1 MKDSTYL
8 MTHPFTVIIIGGLT
22 SLLLLGC
29 AGPKPVLYPNDHF
42 ETVGHE
48 QAELDIAECKDLAD
62 AHTSSSNKGM
72 EVAQGTAVGAGVGA
86 ASGAVIGAIQG
97 SAGKGA
103 AVGAAV
109 GATGGLLRS
118 VFRKSG
124 PSRTYKNFV
133 NTCLKERGYKPI
145 GWE

>member
-1 MKDSTYL
+1 
-8 MTHPFTVIIIGGLT
+8 MTCPFTVIIIGGLT

-42 ETVGHE
+42 ETVGPE

-62 AHTSSSNKGM
+62 THTSSSDKGM
-72 EVAQGTAVGAGVGA
+72 EVAQGTAVGASVGA

-118 VFRKSG
+118 VLRKSG

>member
-1 MKDSTYL
+1 MITLLMKRRL
-8 MTHPFTVIIIGGLT
+8 TVFFLAMNW
-22 SLLLLGC
+22 LFLWGC
-29 AGPKPVLYPNDHF
+29 AGPKPVLYPNDHY
-42 ETVGHE
+42 EGVGQE
-48 QAELDIAECKDLAD
+48 QAEQDIAECRELAD
-62 AHTSSSNKGM
+62 AHTSSPNKGQ
-72 EVAQGTAVGAGVGA
+72 EVAQDTAVGAGVGA

-109 GATGGLLRS
+109 GATGGFLRS
-118 VFRKSG
+118 ILRGSG
-124 PSRTYKNFV
+124 PSQTYKNFV

>member
-1 MKDSTYL
+1 MI
-8 MTHPFTVIIIGGLT
+8 PVFTKRTFIKKFLIALT
-22 SLLLLGC
+22 SLSLWGC
-29 AGPKPVLYPNDHF
+29 AGPRPVLYPNGHYED
-42 ETVGHE
+42 VGQE
-48 QAELDIAECKDLAD
+48 QAERDIAECRELAD
-62 AHTSSSNKGM
+62 TYTSSNNKGQ
-72 EVAQGTAVGAGVGA
+72 EVAQDTAVGAGVGA

-103 AVGAAV
+103 AIGAAA

-118 VFRKSG
+118 LLRGSG
-124 PSRTYKNFV
+124 PNQTYKNFV

>member
-1 MKDSTYL
+1 
-8 MTHPFTVIIIGGLT
+8 MTGVFARMIFGIMT
-22 SLLLLGC
+22 SLLLVGC
-29 AGPKPVLYPNDHF
+29 AGPKPVLYPNDYY
-42 ETVGHE
+42 ETVGQE
-48 QAELDIAECKDLAD
+48 QAELDIAECQELAD
-62 AHTSSSNKGM
+62 TRISSNSKGKD
-72 EVAQGTAVGAGVGA
+72 VAQGTAVGAGVGA
-86 ASGAVIGAIQG
+86 ASGAVIGGIQG

-118 VFRKSG
+118 VLRKSG

-133 NTCLKERGYKPI
+133 NTCLKEQGYKPI